1 MDEKLGLK
9 SLAANALKRNT
20 LRNTGETSLKNDGT
34 RAVMKRSHGQPLSLD
49 EKIRLRL
56 VVLVFLV
63 YTLSV
68 VFIG

>member
-1 MDEKLGLK
+1 
-9 SLAANALKRNT
+9 
-20 LRNTGETSLKNDGT
+20 
-34 RAVMKRSHGQPLSLD
+34 MKRSHGQPLSLD

-63 YTLSV
+63 YILSV